1 MSDNEISQSSQK
13 DDLVQNNS
21 EENNEFVKTL
31 NEMSEND
38 PPSTIN
44 QISQTSTINNTIFN
58 IMKSELKSNSFPYL
72 NKEKIPEIIIKD
84 ENYFEYGGKIE
95 DYLKTPININFIDNI
110 YNLCEI
116 CKINNNELYCESCNI
131 NYCKKC
137 SKKHHT
143 GPGII
148 NFHELKDE
156 TEYYRNDII
165 RIIKEY
171 LIEPEKRKQMVKT
184 SKKVI
189 K

>member
-13 DDLVQNNS
+13 DDLVQDNS

-84 ENYFEYGGKIE
+84 EN
-95 DYLKTPININFIDNI
+95 
-110 YNLCEI
+110 
-116 CKINNNELYCESCNI
+116 
-131 NYCKKC
+131 
-137 SKKHHT
+137 
-143 GPGII
+143 
-148 NFHELKDE
+148 
-156 TEYYRNDII
+156 
-165 RIIKEY
+165 
-171 LIEPEKRKQMVKT
+171 
-184 SKKVI
+184 
-189 K
+189 